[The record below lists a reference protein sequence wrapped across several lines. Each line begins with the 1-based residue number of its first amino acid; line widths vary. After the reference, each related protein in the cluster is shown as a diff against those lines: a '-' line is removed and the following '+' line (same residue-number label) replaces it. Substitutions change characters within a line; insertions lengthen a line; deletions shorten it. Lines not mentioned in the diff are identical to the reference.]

1 MLAIAITITIVKNK
15 TQKEKSKYIELV
27 SKLDALSPLKTL
39 TRGYSLIEKDGKLVK
54 STKELETGDKIQ
66 IRLTDGKKEAQIT

>member
-1 MLAIAITITIVKNK
+1 MEHQIQNK